1 MSGRR
6 TGPRMRDIGRGIVVA
21 ALALSGLGAA
31 PAGAQSRHSGTV
43 TALDADRGT
52 LTVGEV
58 GPWVRRDGETVTI
71 RRTFS
76 LTAETRIVRVER
88 RAEVAPGGWPGD
100 FVEVPIS
107 LADLAPGVFVTV
119 ETDAAGTR
127 PAARKISAVAPGG
140 S

>member
-76 LTAETRIVRVER
+76 LRPETRIVRVER
-88 RAEVAPGGWPGD
+88 RSQAAPGGWPGD
-100 FVEVPIS
+100 FVEIPVTA
-107 LADLAPGVFVTV
+107 ADLAPGMFVTV
-119 ETDAAGTR
+119 EVEGPGAR
-127 PAARKISAVAPGG
+127 PVARKVSAVVPGAP
-140 S
+140 

>member
-1 MSGRR
+1 
-6 TGPRMRDIGRGIVVA
+6 MRDVVRLAITA
-21 ALALSGLGAA
+21 ALGLGALA
-31 PAGAQSRHSGTV
+31 AGQAGAESRHSGTV
-43 TALDADRGT
+43 LAVSAARGVI
-52 LTVGEV
+52 TVGEV
-58 GPWVRRDGETVTI
+58 GPWTVRDGETVTI